1 MGNLFFYL
9 KYKKIKKKQVN
20 SKQIKFVT
28 KNWPLAYKN
37 IKKLKTFLE
46 TSDFNFFKN
55 YAIFLRNFL

>member
-46 TSDFNFFKN
+46 TSDFNFF
-55 YAIFLRNFL
+55 